1 MNAFAHPTASSGIGE
16 ERRAEAQRYSNE
28 GDRTMGS
35 TKQQMERP
43 GGMALLAG
51 RPVGRIGFGAM
62 QLPGRGVLGPP
73 RDRATALAV
82 LRRAVELGV
91 NHIDTAQFYGPDV
104 ANELIHA
111 ALHPYPEDLVLVSKV
126 GAERDANGGWT
137 PAQRPEQLRAGVQDN
152 LRSLAVERLDV
163 VNLRLL
169 DRDHADRTSDN
180 SVDLDSQLAE
190 MVALRDEG
198 KIGGI
203 GISNVTAEQLRQAL
217 PVDLACVQNQY
228 SVLDRS
234 GEPLLELCRTHDVD
248 WVPYFPLGSAF
259 PGLPKVTEHPA
270 VVAAAAA
277 LSATPAQVGLA
288 WLLGHDPRVLLIP
301 GTSSLDHLAEN
312 LAAGGVQLDRGL
324 ATAAVSRRCWPGCGQ
339 CWGRRGNHL
348 AQSTRR
354 ITSHSRRRLEVAESK
369 PAEFRE
375 GWPHQG
381 YRGGNVRARSCDLAA
396 LSDPPQGR

>member
-1 MNAFAHPTASSGIGE
+1 
-16 ERRAEAQRYSNE
+16 
-28 GDRTMGS
+28 MGS
-35 TKQQMERP
+35 TKQQIERP

-169 DRDHADRTSDN
+169 DREHADRTSDN

-259 PGLPKVTEHPA
+259 PGLPKVTEHRA

-277 LSATPAQVGLA
+277 FSATPAQVGLA

-312 LAAGGVQLDRGL
+312 LAAGGVQLDAATTATLDGL
-324 ATAAVSRRCWPGCGQ
+324 TEVS
-339 CWGRRGNHL
+339 
-348 AQSTRR
+348 
-354 ITSHSRRRLEVAESK
+354 
-369 PAEFRE
+369 
-375 GWPHQG
+375 
-381 YRGGNVRARSCDLAA
+381 
-396 LSDPPQGR
+396 PPRQ